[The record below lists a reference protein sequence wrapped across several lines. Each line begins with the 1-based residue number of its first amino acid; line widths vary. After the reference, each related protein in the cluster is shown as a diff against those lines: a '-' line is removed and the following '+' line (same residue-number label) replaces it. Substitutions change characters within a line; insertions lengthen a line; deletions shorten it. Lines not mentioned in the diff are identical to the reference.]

1 MAPMCFILTRVKV
14 LFQNANYKLQKIF
27 QWLKANKLSVN
38 EGKTKFT
45 LLKKLCDIYNLPFQ
59 FGDL

>member
-1 MAPMCFILTRVKV
+1 MAPMCVIPTRVKV

-45 LLKKLCDIYNLPFQ
+45 LLKKTM
-59 FGDL
+59 